1 MILYNSLSKIPPL
14 ESILSSSDRAL
25 KLCHSSF
32 RVHSEGKAEK
42 LLFPK
47 GKCKCTNSPFIW
59 TAITFV
65 VSHKRANWVKCWI
78 LILELP
84 FHFPFQKISNTLFFF
99 PLKTLIFYFLFKCN
113 LMIKPGWFQSLSLNC
128 SWYAVRHKASGNIIF
143 NIQKGLSAIQIHL
156 SGHRSNRSHCSLW
169 SSGTC
174 QTIIARVPHSSRE
187 RHQEQKQQAQ
197 RISLNLLHLK
207 GLEVAKVFSTK
218 EIYFGVIQY
227 ENRKKNLKKHSM
239 PL

>member
-1 MILYNSLSKIPPL
+1 
-14 ESILSSSDRAL
+14 
-25 KLCHSSF
+25 
-32 RVHSEGKAEK
+32 
-42 LLFPK
+42 
-47 GKCKCTNSPFIW
+47 
-59 TAITFV
+59 
-65 VSHKRANWVKCWI
+65 
-78 LILELP
+78 
-84 FHFPFQKISNTLFFF
+84 
-99 PLKTLIFYFLFKCN
+99 
-113 LMIKPGWFQSLSLNC
+113 MIKPGWFQSLSLNC

-143 NIQKGLSAIQIHL
+143 NIQKGLSAIQTHL

-227 ENRKKNLKKHSM
+227 ENRKKKSQETFNATLGKHCRIQYCNNDCLPVPDSILPWICQERRLIYTTFLKSQGRNGCSETQLAAPGSQKPEPVLSHQKNKGRETFCKTSTVWEWD
-239 PL
+239 LAEISQQSRQLTSSLNFVTIF